1 MALTPGQ
8 LSQIAPR
15 LASQDSPG
23 PRPHSCTKDDPQ
35 TGCFPSTDALWTAAR
50 TTHGSCSMA
59 HLARTASGSPS
70 TERLPDRLPP
80 DGVRTVFR
88 GSTTDRFYR
97 RSGWR
102 SYWRV
107 TAGMSPFGG
116 GSAPSNTCALI
127 TLRRPCPQGR
137 LILALQPPTALRP
150 PMALWPS
157 TTLRPLTALRVP
169 MTLRPPMTST
179 PDTSAAHGTSDTN
192 DNSVCLR
199 PRCPGRVRRRRRPP
213 GCPQRVCEAHA
224 IGLEVLATPWGTHC
238 TRVERW
244 PTAGERFGALVAYAH
259 SWAAPPRSWQGFD
272 TPRERAAHSWSTAPH
287 PPIPPPRP
295 HITPRRG
302 SCRDPL
308 NSRLRGHTH
317 WVGLQ
322 RACLVGCVRVS

>member
-1 MALTPGQ
+1 MDCRTDD
-8 LSQIAPR
+8 PR
-15 LASQDSPG
+15 LVFDG
-23 PRPHSCTKDDPQ
+23 PPR
-35 TGCFPSTDALWTAAR
+35 TDGFRIAF
-50 TTHGSCSMA
+50 H
-59 HLARTASGSPS
+59 RTASRPS
-70 TERLPDRLPP
+70 TTGRRTDRLPRIDHGP
-80 DGVRTVFR
+80 LLPAVRLEVLLACHRWYVTI
-88 GSTTDRFYR
+88 R
-97 RSGWR
+97 RWLGTLEHLCPHHS
-102 SYWRV
+102 SPP
-107 TAGMSPFGG
+107 MSPRSLDPRP
-116 GSAPSNTCALI
+116 SATNGTW
-127 TLRRPCPQGR
+127 
-137 LILALQPPTALRP
+137 P
-150 PMALWPS
+150 PMA
-157 TTLRPLTALRVP
+157 
-169 MTLRPPMTST
+169 LRPPMTST

-244 PTAGERFGALVAYAH
+244 PTAGERSGALVAYAH

-322 RACLVGCVRVS
+322 RACLVGCVRVSLWRCKSGGTARGERAPRCVDDGNLSWSDRNRPGG